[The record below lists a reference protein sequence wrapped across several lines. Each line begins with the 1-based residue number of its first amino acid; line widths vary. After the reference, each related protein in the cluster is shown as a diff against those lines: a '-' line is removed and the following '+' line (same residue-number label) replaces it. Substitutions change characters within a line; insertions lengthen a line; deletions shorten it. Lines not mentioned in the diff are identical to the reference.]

1 MRWSSF
7 PVNSGVLTCHTLIY
21 PEPERNDMESEFS
34 CTLCGRC
41 CNGFGRYIRID
52 QQTGTTY
59 RCTLTL
65 TRETF
70 RAIPDPGR
78 SDLLKDRSYFRD
90 HPHACPFL
98 RKEAEER
105 IICTIHGSRPRF
117 CREYV
122 CCTGRIG
129 RDNIVCGE
137 MKGRRDIKTDD
148 PNLTRRWSELVSLY
162 GGSDDTVWRQK
173 VQEALQ
179 KDGYTVVYYG

>member
-1 MRWSSF
+1 
-7 PVNSGVLTCHTLIY
+7 
-21 PEPERNDMESEFS
+21 MESEFS

-129 RDNIVCGE
+129 RDDIVCGE

-148 PNLTRRWSELVSLY
+148 PDLTRRWSELVSLY
-162 GGSDDTVWRQK
+162 GGSDDTVWKQK